1 MITKF
6 QRRKPPQYF
15 TTLLETLKVLINF
28 FYGDKVPQ
36 DETLLKMK
44 SVLQLYASDSTELIS
59 RYLWERHRDQ
69 VSIKPGDYNLGS
81 ITIRCQLLREHL
93 RIEILNA
100 RHLKPPDPMSGIF
113 ELSNLAF
120 YYNIFYTYIIYM
132 STMIIVLSQFRT

>member
-100 RHLKPPDPMSGIF
+100 RHLKPPDPISGIF
-113 ELSNLAF
+113 ELSNLVF
-120 YYNIFYTYIIYM
+120 YSNYRCIYTI
-132 STMIIVLSQFRT
+132 IIVLP

>member
-100 RHLKPPDPMSGIF
+100 RHLKPPDPISGIF
-113 ELSNLAF
+113 ELSNLVF
-120 YYNIFYTYIIYM
+120 YSNYRCINTI
-132 STMIIVLSQFRT
+132 IIVLP

>member
-1 MITKF
+1 
-6 QRRKPPQYF
+6 
-15 TTLLETLKVLINF
+15 
-28 FYGDKVPQ
+28 
-36 DETLLKMK
+36 MK

-69 VSIKPGDYNLGS
+69 VSIKAGDYNLGS

-100 RHLKPPDPMSGIF
+100 RHLKPPDPISGIF

-120 YYNIFYTYIIYM
+120 YYNLFYTYIIYM